1 MSQQDTSQASGT
13 AKKSRRQAGWTW
25 VGVRQGTLALQVRHA
40 AHTTG
45 QIAAACG
52 TPQRAHYNATMSPRY
67 GSSLL
72 STLPAREL
80 LGRLLAVRVSLIA
93 GWAAGIAWLHWGVHI
108 PMPLVPMGVVLLLMG
123 LFSLTTAWRLRLG
136 VPATQM
142 EFLAHLL
149 ADLTAFAVLVFFS
162 GGVTNPFVSL
172 MLMPVVIA
180 AISLRPRWVW
190 LLAAVAGIFYG
201 LLLLYY
207 QPLAIADPIAAYGMH
222 LAGMWFNFL
231 ISAGLIAFFVTRM
244 HAALRTRDQEL
255 SALREKQLRDER
267 IVALGTQA
275 ALAAHELATPL
286 ATIQTTAHELAREFA
301 NDPEIGADC
310 HLLEKQ
316 AQACKQILT
325 QLAARAQDT
334 TPAALPLDTWVTSL
348 LERWQVLRPDA
359 QLTSTLPASGR
370 DFTPPEGLEQA
381 ILNVL
386 NNAADASPD
395 AVEVRAETN
404 SDELLI
410 DIADRGPGF
419 SPEQKTQAG
428 RVVFSGK
435 PGRGWGMGLALTHAT
450 LERLGGTLTLTERDG
465 GGTRVRITLPWSQTA

>member
-1 MSQQDTSQASGT
+1 MPSTTAST
-13 AKKSRRQAGWTW
+13 
-25 VGVRQGTLALQVRHA
+25 
-40 AHTTG
+40 
-45 QIAAACG
+45 
-52 TPQRAHYNATMSPRY
+52 
-67 GSSLL
+67 LL
-72 STLPAREL
+72 STLPARAL
-80 LGRLLAVRVSLIA
+80 LGRLMAVRVSLLA
-93 GWAAGIAWLHWGVHI
+93 GWAAGIAWLHWGLAI
-108 PMPLVPMGVVLLLMG
+108 PMPLLPMGAVLALMG
-123 LFSLTTAWRLRLG
+123 LFSLSTAWRLRLD

-172 MLMPVVIA
+172 MLVPVVIA

-190 LLAAVAGIFYG
+190 LLTAVAGGLYA
-201 LLLLYY
+201 LLLFYY
-207 QPLAIADPIAAYGMH
+207 QPLAVADPVAAYGMH

-244 HAALRTRDQEL
+244 QAALRTRDQEL
-255 SALREKQLRDER
+255 SNLREKQLRNER

-301 NDPEIGADC
+301 NDPDIGADC
-310 HLLEKQ
+310 RLLEKQ
-316 AQACKQILT
+316 AQACKRILT

-334 TPAALPLDTWVTSL
+334 PPAAQPLDIWL
-348 LERWQVLRPDA
+348 NALIERWQVLRPDA
-359 QLTSTLPASGR
+359 TLTARLSPDHR
-370 DFTPPEGLEQA
+370 DFIPPDGLEQA

-395 AVEVRAETN
+395 AVEFSTATHN
-404 SDELLI
+404 DALQI
-410 DIADRGPGF
+410 DITDRGPGF
-419 SPEQKTQAG
+419 SPEQKAQAG

-435 PGRGWGMGLALTHAT
+435 PGGGWGMGLALTHAT
-450 LERLGGTLTLTERDG
+450 LERVGGSLTLTEREG
-465 GGTRVRITLPWSQTA
+465 GGACVRIALPWNRTV